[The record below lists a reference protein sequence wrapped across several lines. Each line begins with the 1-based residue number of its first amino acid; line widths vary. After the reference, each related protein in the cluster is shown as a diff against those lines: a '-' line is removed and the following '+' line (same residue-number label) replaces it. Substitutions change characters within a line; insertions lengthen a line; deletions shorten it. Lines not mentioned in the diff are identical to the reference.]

1 MTRKE
6 DNTPR
11 NNREK
16 GGNGTKK
23 RVVPK
28 DNSLVLF
35 GALIHFIVPRL
46 SAFRHSLSALSLA
59 PLGPLFSLLRPLTWP
74 LPLTQAVMRYLLPPA
89 CSRK

>member
-23 RVVPK
+23 KSCPK
-28 DNSLVLF
+28 DNSLVLL
-35 GALIHFIVPRL
+35 GALIHFIAPAYPL
-46 SAFRHSLSALSLA
+46 SATLYRPFLWLLLA
-59 PLGPLFSLLRPLTWP
+59 
-74 LPLTQAVMRYLLPPA
+74 RYLAFYAP
-89 CSRK
+89 

>member
-23 RVVPK
+23 ELSKRQ
-28 DNSLVLF
+28 LF
-35 GALIHFIVPRL
+35 SFIRGAYPLYRPRL
-46 SAFRHSLSALSLA
+46 YAFRHSLSALSLA

-74 LPLTQAVMRYLLPPA
+74 LSVP
-89 CSRK
+89 